1 MDQSLFT
8 MKNIQTIAEM
18 FKIKNGMSSAII
30 SDIFLPGTK
39 IITTLRNK
47 MTFFYLLHKR
57 YIMPLKIYL
66 P

>member
-30 SDIFLPGTK
+30 SDIFLLERKSSQPYATK
-39 IITTLRNK
+39 
-47 MTFFYLLHKR
+47 
-57 YIMPLKIYL
+57 
-66 P
+66 